1 MDRDKDGLISYEEF
15 MDETKSEDYEKDE
28 EWKPLTDEDQYTE
41 EELQEYERMLEE
53 DEKNNVRQWEAI
65 LSWKRST

>member
-1 MDRDKDGLISYEEF
+1 MDKDKDGLISYEEF
-15 MDETKSEDYEKDE
+15 MDETKSEDYEQDD

-53 DEKNNVRQWEAI
+53 DEKNNVRQWETI
-65 LSWKRST
+65 FS